1 MRRVEVWFTN
11 GLFRA
16 YPNVETNTIK
26 EEDGKLTFTF
36 GEHKHQA
43 VINLDNVNFIE
54 AFDE

>member
-1 MRRVEVWFTN
+1 MRRIEVWFTN

-43 VINLDNVNFIE
+43 VINIDNVNFIE